1 MSDSFFSVH
10 CVIFSAVAGRN
21 AQVDSNKVELKDI
34 LISPKNLFNDKEMR
48 YHHYHWIYSE
58 A

>member
-10 CVIFSAVAGRN
+10 YVIFSAVAGRN

-48 YHHYHWIYSE
+48 YHHYH
-58 A
+58 